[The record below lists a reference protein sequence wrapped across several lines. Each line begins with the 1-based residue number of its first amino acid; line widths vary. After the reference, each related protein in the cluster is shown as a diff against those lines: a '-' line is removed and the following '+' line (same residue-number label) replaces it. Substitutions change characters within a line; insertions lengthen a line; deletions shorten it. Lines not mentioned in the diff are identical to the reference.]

1 MLTQGTEN
9 GASSNASGEATG
21 ARCTRIV
28 PVILA
33 GGSGTRLWPV
43 SRENYPKQL
52 IDVVGSDSLLQ
63 ATARRMNGFPSNWQ
77 VDASP
82 IIVCGEEHRFVIAEQ
97 LHENGVEARLIVE
110 PARRDT
116 APALTL
122 AASLACADGKDGIL
136 VVMPAD
142 HSIADLGDRKSVV

>member
-9 GASSNASGEATG
+9 GASSNVGGEATG

-77 VDASP
+77 VDGFAH
-82 IIVCGEEHRFVIAEQ
+82 HRVRRRAP
-97 LHENGVEARLIVE
+97 LH
-110 PARRDT
+110 
-116 APALTL
+116 
-122 AASLACADGKDGIL
+122 
-136 VVMPAD
+136 
-142 HSIADLGDRKSVV
+142 H